1 MSFLNI
7 FLPTMVICIIIVAV
21 VSAFWGLIAGLSKLL
36 DWLIAKLGGSGEV
49 IYMITLVGFIVP
61 FILSIVFWVIA
72 KIGGVS

>member
-7 FLPTMVICIIIVAV
+7 FLPTMIICIIIVAV

-61 FILSIVFWVIA
+61 FILSVVFWVIS
-72 KIGGVS
+72 KIGGMS

>member
-7 FLPTMVICIIIVAV
+7 FLPTMMICIIIVAV
-21 VSAFWGLIAGLSKLL
+21 ISTFWGLIAGLSKLL

>member
-61 FILSIVFWVIA
+61 FILSVVFWVIS

>member
-7 FLPTMVICIIIVAV
+7 FLPTMMICIIIVAV

-36 DWLIAKLGGSGEV
+36 DWLIVKLGDSGEV

-61 FILSIVFWVIA
+61 FILSVVFWVIG

>member
-7 FLPTMVICIIIVAV
+7 FLPTMMIGIIIVAV
-21 VSAFWGLIAGLSKLL
+21 VSASWGLLAGLSKLL
-36 DWLIAKLGGSGEV
+36 DWLIAKLGDSGEV
-49 IYMITLVGFIVP
+49 IYMITLGGFIVP

>member
-1 MSFLNI
+1 MSFLNM
-7 FLPTMVICIIIVAV
+7 FLPTMMICIIIVAV

-36 DWLIAKLGGSGEV
+36 DWLIVKLGDSGEV

-61 FILSIVFWVIA
+61 FILSVVFWVIG

>member
-7 FLPTMVICIIIVAV
+7 FLPTMMVGIIIVVV
-21 VSAFWGLIAGLSKLL
+21 VSASWGLLAGLSKLL
-36 DWLIAKLGGSGEV
+36 DWLVAKLGDSGEV
-49 IYMITLVGFIVP
+49 IYMITLGGFIVP

>member
-36 DWLIAKLGGSGEV
+36 DWLIAKLGGSGEL

-61 FILSIVFWVIA
+61 FVLSIVFWVIA

>member
-61 FILSIVFWVIA
+61 FILSVVFWVIS
-72 KIGGVS
+72 KIGGVL